1 MTKAIMQ
8 RYAPPQSEDTLL
20 VVVPV
25 GAVGE
30 AIIIGVL
37 NSNGF
42 NSVPK
47 QKRFRINGLLPN
59 GIFNLEDYLPCSI

>member
-1 MTKAIMQ
+1 MTQAIMQ
-8 RYAPPQSEDTLL
+8 RYAPTQSEDTLL
-20 VVVPV
+20 VVIPV

-42 NSVPK
+42 NSVPR
-47 QKRFRINGLLPN
+47 QKPFRINGLLPN
-59 GIFNLEDYLPCSI
+59 GIFNLEDYAL